1 VESGWTID
9 TLKALLDERYIADLR
24 FQAERDRRYS
34 EGAQLRAEA
43 LKIKEEA
50 DKIALGLQRDYQ
62 TYKDERDNRLR
73 EQLSSERGGYATH
86 AELNAAVEKIE
97 ALLAPIMSYIAAQQG
112 RGAGLNAGWVYLV
125 GGVGLAATVIGLF
138 LALSR

>member
-1 VESGWTID
+1 MESGWTID